1 MTTESN
7 NIILDVKQLTAGYG
21 GIPIIDNF
29 NMQVNRGEIVAIT
42 GPNGCGK
49 STILKSIYQLCKVES
64 GIILY
69 EKENLIDKTPEQ
81 VKALGIA
88 YFMQKNAIFTHL
100 KVKDNFTLSLNGIS
114 STEKKLR
121 ISKALKSFPD
131 INDWMNKTAGLL
143 SGGQRQQL
151 AMAMLISQN
160 ADFWLLDEPTAGLD
174 QQKTAYFVKMIRE
187 EQEKKHTT
195 IILVE
200 HKMNVINDLA
210 TRIIKL

>member
-1 MTTESN
+1 MRTETN
-7 NIILDVKQLTAGYG
+7 CILDVQNLTAGYG
-21 GIPIIDNF
+21 GKAILDNF
-29 NMQVNRGEIVAIT
+29 NLQVNKGEIVAIT

-49 STILKSIYQLCKVES
+49 STLLKSIYQLCKIES
-64 GIILY
+64 GNIVY
-69 EKENLIDKTPEQ
+69 KNENLIDKTPEQ

-100 KVKDNFTLSLNGIS
+100 KVRDNITLSLNGIS
-114 STEKKLR
+114 SSEKKFR
-121 ISKALKSFPD
+121 IEEISANFPD
-131 INDWMNKTAGLL
+131 MSNWMNKTAGLL

-174 QQKTAYFVKMIRE
+174 QEKTTYFVNRIHE
-187 EQEKKHTT
+187 EQIKKNIT
-195 IILVE
+195 IMIVE
-200 HKMNVINDLA
+200 HKMDVINDLA